1 MVPQSVWPSQTAKPI
16 SWLLVVNGRPGRPYL
31 WGMTSEQ
38 RESITVAVVW
48 SINVHTV
55 ICCGPELKSC
65 PQKAARIAS
74 MFCLTGWAP
83 LLAKHTKAVSDSQP
97 RSCFWSSNY
106 FKLNHSDSSIFFPSE
121 INRQQYLSAGKRLK
135 ATSLL
140 IRVQKIIYVAVQ
152 LFLNLL
158 VCEPLT
164 CRKKMTTKN
173 SLRE

>member
-1 MVPQSVWPSQTAKPI
+1 
-16 SWLLVVNGRPGRPYL
+16 
-31 WGMTSEQ
+31 MTSEQ

-106 FKLNHSDSSIFFPSE
+106 FKLNHSDSSIFFPSLL
-121 INRQQYLSAGKRLK
+121 QYHFKENPSQSLQDYKTSSLAALKHCLPLLRILLAAHFLLKKSNKRRWEALFSSK
-135 ATSLL
+135 RAVPALQWGWEVALIECTWSPTALL
-140 IRVQKIIYVAVQ
+140 D
-152 LFLNLL
+152 
-158 VCEPLT
+158 EP
-164 CRKKMTTKN
+164 
-173 SLRE
+173 